1 VDEMPVH
8 VTAHGRRK
16 RALDSKEAGE
26 MLGTHPETLAN
37 WRYKGIGPA
46 YTRIGRAIRY
56 LEDDLL
62 RYLAQNRV
70 DPEAVR

>member
-1 VDEMPVH
+1 MPVD

-26 MLGTHPETLAN
+26 MLGAHPETLAN
-37 WRYKGIGPA
+37 WRCKGTGPA
-46 YTRIGRAIRY
+46 FVRIGGRAIRY

-62 RYLAQNRV
+62 RYLEQNRV
-70 DPEAVR
+70 DPERASR